1 MQDLNVQSN
10 YLRFTSFDGADI
22 FMNFNWSRANEASF
36 RDRYTD
42 PRGLGHSIE
51 LSPHINLQPASE
63 YAVSL
68 PASSERSSFQ
78 HRESR
83 QTQAHG
89 DEMLQ
94 NFIKWM
100 NDFIKSSNRILL

>member
-1 MQDLNVQSN
+1 MQDLNVQSKF
-10 YLRFTSFDGADI
+10 LRFTSFDGADI
-22 FMNFNWSRANEASF
+22 LTNFNWSRANEASF

-42 PRGLGHSIE
+42 PRGLGHSTE
-51 LSPHINLQPASE
+51 LSPHINLHPATE

-68 PASSERSSFQ
+68 SANNERSSFK

-94 NFIKWM
+94 EFVQLKLNLF
-100 NDFIKSSNRILL
+100 